1 MKTLGSLL
9 GRLLFTSVF
18 LCLFPAGVFAAD
30 TVTQRYSSADT
41 IWVLLGAALVFFM
54 QPGFAMC
61 ETGLTRAKNAGN
73 IVMKNVMDFALGTP
87 AFWIL
92 GFGLMF
98 GTDING
104 IIGAPDFFVTNFNV
118 PDDAGFPSTAFLI
131 FQTVFCAT
139 AATIVSG
146 SMAERTKFS
155 SYCIYSIAISL
166 IIYPISGHW
175 IWGDGW
181 LAQMG
186 FHDFAGSTAVHM
198 VGGVCACIGAYLLGP
213 RIGKYNEDGTVN
225 AIPGHSLPLATLGV
239 FILWFA
245 WFGFNG
251 CSTVSMTGDEAIQS
265 AAHIFVTTN
274 MSAAIATCTVM
285 FLTWI
290 RYGKPDVSMTLN
302 GALAGLVAITAGCDL
317 VSVPGSFIIG
327 AIAGIVVVYSIE
339 FIDQKL
345 KIDDPVGAISVH
357 GVCGAL
363 GTILTGLLAEQ
374 DGWLYS
380 GDPHFFTVQVTGVIA
395 VILYVAIAAG
405 IVFKTIK
412 STVGLRVTAKE
423 EISGLDFEE
432 HGLPSAYADF
442 MPAPEHLSPTAGI
455 TLSADAGTGSADAAS
470 FHTPPVRPA
479 TPDGH
484 AYTLVTI
491 ITSKDRFL
499 PLKVALEAI
508 GITGMTVTEV
518 HGYGIQ
524 KGHTELYRGASVAS
538 RLLPKIRLDIVVSAI
553 SPRTIIDI
561 AKKILYTG
569 KYGDGKIFVSSIDN
583 VVKIRTGEEGFDALQ
598 DYPLT
603 ENGNK

>member
-1 MKTLGSLL
+1 MKTICKKLPAVLFAATLL
-9 GRLLFTSVF
+9 CTLPVS
-18 LCLFPAGVFAAD
+18 VFAAEPLP
-30 TVTQRYSSADT
+30 QRYSSADT

-87 AFWIL
+87 AFWIV

-98 GTDING
+98 GPDISG
-104 IIGAPDFFVTNFNV
+104 IIGTPDFFVTKFNV
-118 PDDAGFPSTAFLI
+118 ADDAGFPNMAFLI
-131 FQTVFCAT
+131 FQTVFCTT

-166 IIYPISGHW
+166 IIYPVSGHW
-175 IWGDGW
+175 IWGGGW
-181 LAQMG
+181 LAEMG

-198 VGGVCACIGAYLLGP
+198 VGGVCACIGAWLLGP
-213 RIGKYNEDGTVN
+213 RIGKYNKDGSVN

-251 CSTVSMTGDEAIQS
+251 CSTVSMSGDEAILS

-274 MSAAIATCTVM
+274 MSAAIATCTAM

-302 GALAGLVAITAGCDL
+302 GALAGLVGITAGCDL
-317 VSVPGSFIIG
+317 VTVPGAFLIG
-327 AIAGIVVVYSIE
+327 LVSGTVVVYSIE
-339 FIDQKL
+339 FIDQKVQ
-345 KIDDPVGAISVH
+345 IDDPVGAISVH

-363 GTILTGLLAEQ
+363 GTVLTGLLAEKE
-374 DGWLYS
+374 GWLYC
-380 GDPHFFTVQVTGVIA
+380 GDPHFFLVQLEGVA
-395 VILYVAIAAG
+395 SVILYVAVAAF

-423 EISGLDFEE
+423 EIAGLDFEE
-432 HGLPSAYADF
+432 HGLTSAYADF
-442 MPAPEHLSPTAGI
+442 MPTPEHIFDGAAANAKPDTA
-455 TLSADAGTGSADAAS
+455 
-470 FHTPPVRPA
+470 PPRQRETAPDIPGLRPV

-484 AYTLVTI
+484 AYSLVTI

-499 PLKVALEAI
+499 PLKSALEAI

-518 HGYGIQ
+518 HGYGLQ
-524 KGHTELYRGASVAS
+524 KGHAEMYRGASVVS

-553 SPRTIIDI
+553 SPRIII
-561 AKKILYTG
+561 EVAKQVLYTG
-569 KYGDGKIFVSSIDN
+569 KYGDGKIFVSTIDN
-583 VVKIRTGEEGFDALQ
+583 VIKIRTGEEGFDALQ
-598 DYPLT
+598 DYPL
-603 ENGNK
+603 

>member
-1 MKTLGSLL
+1 MKKTVSWLYQLL
-9 GRLLFTSVF
+9 LATVF
-18 LCLFPAGVFAAD
+18 LCLYPEPAFAAD
-30 TVTQRYSSADT
+30 SLPQRFSSVDT

-87 AFWIL
+87 AFWII

-104 IIGAPDFFVTNFNV
+104 IIGTPDFFVTKFNV
-118 PDDAGFPSTAFLI
+118 AEDAGFPNMAFLI

-166 IIYPISGHW
+166 VIYPISGHW

-198 VGGVCACIGAYLLGP
+198 VGGVSACIGAWLLGP
-213 RIGKYNEDGTVN
+213 RIGKYNDDGTVN

-251 CSTVSMTGDEAIQS
+251 CSTVSMTGDEAILS

-274 MSAAIATCTVM
+274 MSAAIATCTAM

-302 GALAGLVAITAGCDL
+302 GALAGLVGITAGCDL
-317 VSVPGSFIIG
+317 VTVPGAFLIG
-327 AIAGIVVVYSIE
+327 LVSGIAVVYSIE
-339 FIDQKL
+339 FIDQKIQ
-345 KIDDPVGAISVH
+345 IDDPVGAISVH

-363 GTILTGLLAEQ
+363 GTVLTGLLAEQ

-380 GDPHFFTVQVTGVIA
+380 GDPHFFYVQVTGVVS
-395 VILYVAIAAG
+395 VIIYVAIAAG

-412 STVGLRVTAKE
+412 STIGLRVTAKE
-423 EISGLDFEE
+423 EIAGLDFEE
-432 HGLPSAYADF
+432 HGLTSAYADF
-442 MPAPEHLSPTAGI
+442 MPALEHILPVSGSGET
-455 TLSADAGTGSADAAS
+455 DAKKFSQSGAGSALPS
-470 FHTPPVRPA
+470 MRPVS
-479 TPDGH
+479 PDGH
-484 AYTLVTI
+484 VYSLVTI
-491 ITSKDRFL
+491 ITSKERFQL
-499 PLKVALEAI
+499 LKNALETI

-553 SPRTIIDI
+553 PPRTIIEI
-561 AKKILYTG
+561 AKKVLYTG
-569 KYGDGKIFVSSIDN
+569 KYGDGKIFVSTIDN

-598 DYPLT
+598 DYPM
-603 ENGNK
+603 

>member
-1 MKTLGSLL
+1 MKMTFKKLAAILL
-9 GRLLFTSVF
+9 AAAWLSAI
-18 LCLFPAGVFAAD
+18 PSSVFAAD
-30 TVTQRYSSADT
+30 SVPQRFSSVDT

-87 AFWIL
+87 AFWFL
-92 GFGLMF
+92 GFSLMF
-98 GTDING
+98 GSDING
-104 IIGAPDFFVTNFNV
+104 IIGAPDFFVRNFSV
-118 PDDAGFPSTAFLI
+118 AEDAGYPGMAFLI

-166 IIYPISGHW
+166 LIYPISGHW

-213 RIGKYNEDGTVN
+213 RIGKYNEDGSVN

-317 VSVPGSFIIG
+317 VTVPGAFLIG
-327 AIAGIVVVYSIE
+327 IVAGITVVCSIE

-363 GTILTGLLAEQ
+363 GTVLTGLLAEKE
-374 DGWLYS
+374 GWLYC
-380 GDPHFFTVQVTGVIA
+380 GDPHFFITQVTGVA
-395 VILYVAIAAG
+395 SVILYVAVTAF

-423 EISGLDFEE
+423 EIAGLDFEE

-442 MPAPEHLSPTAGI
+442 MPAPEHIFDTTAI
-455 TLSADAGTGSADAAS
+455 
-470 FHTPPVRPA
+470 PVKPDPVPIPKQETA
-479 TPDGH
+479 PSVPGLHPDTPDGH
-484 AYTLVTI
+484 AYSLVTI
-491 ITSKDRFL
+491 ITSKERFQ
-499 PLKVALEAI
+499 PLKNALEQI

-518 HGYGIQ
+518 HGYGLQ
-524 KGHTELYRGASVAS
+524 KGHTEMYRGASVVS

-553 SPRTIIDI
+553 SPRIII
-561 AKKILYTG
+561 EVAKQVLYTG
-569 KYGDGKIFVSSIDN
+569 KYGDGKIFVSTIDN
-583 VVKIRTGEEGFDALQ
+583 VIKIRTGEEGFDALQ
-598 DYPLT
+598 DYPL
-603 ENGNK
+603 